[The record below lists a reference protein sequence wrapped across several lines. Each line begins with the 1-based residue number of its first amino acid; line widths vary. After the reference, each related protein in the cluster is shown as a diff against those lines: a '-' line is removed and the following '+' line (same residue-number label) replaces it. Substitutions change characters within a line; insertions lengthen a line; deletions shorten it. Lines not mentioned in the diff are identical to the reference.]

1 MGAKDLAE
9 KNLLQYKDVFSDIV
23 NVNLFGGRC
32 YVSAKELSREPGEL
46 ITKAVS
52 DDKLRQLQMDV
63 PMKCKKHNRSF
74 FLCLENQSD
83 RNNVMPVRD
92 MGYQHAKYMEQIKE
106 VKESNR
112 KTGNYPNPMT
122 KELNDSQKLSPV
134 ITLVLNYSQN
144 EWGKPRC
151 LNDMLEFPE
160 DIGEEL
166 TKWIPS
172 YSVCVI
178 NLASQPETTIRQ
190 YQSDFKY
197 IVRYLCCGNDRK
209 KLDEYFQ
216 TTEFQLDHPEAF
228 LDWLS
233 AVTNERIY
241 RKAKELIETTEGKG
255 GKIDM
260 CVLLDMYEERG
271 EARGI
276 EKGIAQGEARGMKKG
291 IAQGEARGMAKGIS
305 QGILQGISQ
314 GIEEINAL
322 YQCLLADNRMEDIQ
336 KAIMDT
342 DYQKELLQ
350 EYGIGE

>member
-52 DDKLRQLQMDV
+52 DDKFCQLQMDV
-63 PMKCKKHNRSF
+63 PMKCKKDNINF

-83 RNNVMPVRD
+83 KNNVMPVRD

-106 VKESNR
+106 AKERNQ

-134 ITLVLNYSQN
+134 ITLVLNYSQK
-144 EWGKPRC
+144 EWEKPRC

-166 TKWIPS
+166 TKWIPEHPI
-172 YSVCVI
+172 CII
-178 NLASQPETTIRQ
+178 NLASQSETTICQ

-197 IVRYLCCGNDRK
+197 IVRYLCCRNDRK

-216 TTEFQLDHPEAF
+216 ITEFELDHPEAF

-233 AVTNERIY
+233 AVTNDRRY
-241 RKAKELIETTEGKG
+241 RKAKELIEETEGKG
-255 GKIDM
+255 GKINM

-271 EARGI
+271 V
-276 EKGIAQGEARGMKKG
+276 EK
-291 IAQGEARGMAKGIS
+291 
-305 QGILQGISQ
+305 GISQ
-314 GIEEINAL
+314 GIEEINTL
-322 YQCLLADNRMEDIQ
+322 YHCLLADNRMEDIQ

-342 DYQKELLQ
+342 DYQKELLR

>member
-83 RNNVMPVRD
+83 KNNVMPVRD

-134 ITLVLNYSQN
+134 ITLVLNYSQI
-144 EWGKPRC
+144 EW
-151 LNDMLEFPE
+151 
-160 DIGEEL
+160 
-166 TKWIPS
+166 
-172 YSVCVI
+172 
-178 NLASQPETTIRQ
+178 ETTIRQ

-197 IVRYLCCGNDRK
+197 IVRYLSCGNDRR

-233 AVTNERIY
+233 AVTNDRRY

-255 GKIDM
+255 GRINM
-260 CVLLDMYEERG
+260 CVLLDMYEE
-271 EARGI
+271 RGI
-276 EKGIAQGEARGMKKG
+276 EKGIAQGEARGIEKG
-291 IAQGEARGMAKGIS
+291 IAQGLEQGEARGIVKGIS
-305 QGILQGISQ
+305 QGIQ
-314 GIEEINAL
+314 EINTL
-322 YQCLLADNRMEDIQ
+322 YHCLLADNRMEDIQ
-336 KAIMDT
+336 KAIIDT

>member
-1 MGAKDLAE
+1 MSAE
-9 KNLLQYKDVFSDIV
+9 
-23 NVNLFGGRC
+23 
-32 YVSAKELSREPGEL
+32 ELSREPGEL
-46 ITKAVS
+46 ITKVVS

-63 PMKCKKHNRSF
+63 PMKCKKDNTNF

-83 RNNVMPVRD
+83 KNNIMPVRD

-134 ITLVLNYSQN
+134 ITLVLNYSQK
-144 EWGKPRC
+144 EWEKPRC
-151 LNDMLEFPE
+151 LNDMLKFPE
-160 DIGEEL
+160 DMKCEL
-166 TKWIPS
+166 EPWIPS

-197 IVRYLCCGNDRK
+197 IVRYLSCGNDRR

-233 AVTNERIY
+233 AVTNDRRY
-241 RKAKELIETTEGKG
+241 RKAKELIQETEGKG
-255 GKIDM
+255 GRINM
-260 CVLLDMYEERG
+260 CVLLDMYEE
-271 EARGI
+271 RGI
-276 EKGIAQGEARGMKKG
+276 EKGIAQGEARGIEKG
-291 IAQGEARGMAKGIS
+291 IAQGLEQGEARGIVKGIS
-305 QGILQGISQ
+305 QGIQ
-314 GIEEINAL
+314 EINTL
-322 YQCLLADNRMEDIQ
+322 YHCLLADNRMEDIQ
-336 KAIMDT
+336 KAIIDT
-342 DYQKELLQ
+342 EYQKELLQ

>member
-32 YVSAKELSREPGEL
+32 YVSAEELSREPGEL

-63 PMKCKKHNRSF
+63 PMKCKKDNINF

-83 RNNVMPVRD
+83 KNNIMPVRD

-112 KTGNYPNPMT
+112 KTGNYPKPMT

-134 ITLVLNYSQN
+134 ITLVLNYSQK
-144 EWGKPRC
+144 EWEKPRC
-151 LNDMLEFPE
+151 LNDMLKFPE
-160 DIGEEL
+160 DMKCEL
-166 TKWIPS
+166 EPWIPS

-178 NLASQPETTIRQ
+178 NLASQSETTIRQ

-197 IVRYLCCGNDRK
+197 IVRYLSCGNDRK

-216 TTEFQLDHPEAF
+216 TTEFELDHPEAF

-233 AVTNERIY
+233 AVTNDTRY
-241 RKAKELIETTEGKG
+241 RKAKELIEETEGKG
-255 GKIDM
+255 GKINM

-271 EARGI
+271 EARGEARGI
-276 EKGIAQGEARGMKKG
+276 EKGIV
-291 IAQGEARGMAKGIS
+291 QGEARGMAKGIS
-305 QGILQGISQ
+305 QGI
-314 GIEEINAL
+314 EEINTL
-322 YQCLLADNRMEDIQ
+322 YHCLLADNRMDDIQ
-336 KAIMDT
+336 KAIIDT
-342 DYQKELLQ
+342 EYQKELLQ

>member
-46 ITKAVS
+46 IMKTVS
-52 DDKLRQLQMDV
+52 DKNLRQLQMDV
-63 PMKCKKHNRSF
+63 PMKCKKNNRNF

-83 RNNVMPVRD
+83 KNNIMPVRD

-134 ITLVLNYSQN
+134 ITLVLNYSQK
-144 EWGKPRC
+144 EWEKPRC
-151 LNDMLEFPE
+151 LNDMLKFPE
-160 DIGEEL
+160 DMKCEL
-166 TKWIPS
+166 EPWIPS

-178 NLASQPETTIRQ
+178 NLASQSETTIRQ

-197 IVRYLCCGNDRK
+197 IVRYLSCGNDRK

-216 TTEFQLDHPEAF
+216 TTEFELDHPEAF

-233 AVTNERIY
+233 AVTNDTRY
-241 RKAKELIETTEGKG
+241 RKAKELIEETEGKG
-255 GKIDM
+255 GKINM

-271 EARGI
+271 EARGEARGI
-276 EKGIAQGEARGMKKG
+276 EKGIV
-291 IAQGEARGMAKGIS
+291 QGEARGMAKGIS
-305 QGILQGISQ
+305 QGI
-314 GIEEINAL
+314 EEINTL
-322 YQCLLADNRMEDIQ
+322 YHCLLADNRMDDIQ
-336 KAIMDT
+336 KAIIDT
-342 DYQKELLQ
+342 EYQKELLQ

>member
-1 MGAKDLAE
+1 MRVWDWRVKGGYYLGAKDLAE

-32 YVSAKELSREPGEL
+32 YVSAEELSREPGEL

-52 DDKLRQLQMDV
+52 DDKLWQLQMDV
-63 PMKCKKHNRSF
+63 PMKCKKNNRSF

-83 RNNVMPVRD
+83 KNNVMPVRD
-92 MGYQHAKYMEQIKE
+92 MGYQHAKYMEQIKAA
-106 VKESNR
+106 KESNQ
-112 KTGNYPNPMT
+112 KTSNYPNPMT

-134 ITLVLNYSQN
+134 ITLVLNYSQK
-144 EWGKPRC
+144 EW
-151 LNDMLEFPE
+151 
-160 DIGEEL
+160 
-166 TKWIPS
+166 
-172 YSVCVI
+172 
-178 NLASQPETTIRQ
+178 ETTIRQ

-197 IVRYLCCGNDRK
+197 IVRYLSCGNDRR

-233 AVTNERIY
+233 AVTNDRRY
-241 RKAKELIETTEGKG
+241 RKAKELIEETEGKG
-255 GKIDM
+255 GKINM

-271 EARGI
+271 I
-276 EKGIAQGEARGMKKG
+276 EKG

-305 QGILQGISQ
+305 QGISQ
-314 GIEEINAL
+314 GIEEINTL
-322 YQCLLADNRMEDIQ
+322 YHCLLADHRMEDIQ

-342 DYQKELLQ
+342 DYQKELLC

>member
-32 YVSAKELSREPGEL
+32 YVSAEELSREPGEL
-46 ITKAVS
+46 ITKVVS

-63 PMKCKKHNRSF
+63 PMKCKKHYRSF
-74 FLCLENQSD
+74 FLCLENQSEK
-83 RNNVMPVRD
+83 NNVMPVRD

-160 DIGEEL
+160 DMKCEL
-166 TKWIPS
+166 ELWIPS

-197 IVRYLCCGNDRK
+197 IVRYLSCGNDR
-209 KLDEYFQ
+209 
-216 TTEFQLDHPEAF
+216 
-228 LDWLS
+228 
-233 AVTNERIY
+233 RY

-276 EKGIAQGEARGMKKG
+276 EKGISQ
-291 IAQGEARGMAKGIS
+291 GIS
-305 QGILQGISQ
+305 QGILQGI
-314 GIEEINAL
+314 EEINAL
-322 YQCLLADNRMEDIQ
+322 YHCLLADNRMEDIQ

-342 DYQKELLQ
+342 EYQKELLR

>member
-63 PMKCKKHNRSF
+63 PMKCKKNNRSF

-83 RNNVMPVRD
+83 KNNVMPVRD

-134 ITLVLNYSQN
+134 ITLVLNYSQK
-144 EWGKPRC
+144 EW
-151 LNDMLEFPE
+151 
-160 DIGEEL
+160 
-166 TKWIPS
+166 
-172 YSVCVI
+172 
-178 NLASQPETTIRQ
+178 ETTIRQ

-197 IVRYLCCGNDRK
+197 IVRYLSCGNDRK

-216 TTEFQLDHPEAF
+216 TTEFELDHPEAF

-233 AVTNERIY
+233 AVTNDTRY
-241 RKAKELIETTEGKG
+241 RKAKELIEETEGKG
-255 GKIDM
+255 GKINM
-260 CVLLDMYEERG
+260 CVLLDMYEE
-271 EARGI
+271 RGI
-276 EKGIAQGEARGMKKG
+276 EKGIAQGEARGIEKG
-291 IAQGEARGMAKGIS
+291 IAQGLEQGEARGIVKGIS
-305 QGILQGISQ
+305 QGIQ
-314 GIEEINAL
+314 EINTL
-322 YQCLLADNRMEDIQ
+322 YHCLLADNRMEDIQ
-336 KAIMDT
+336 KAIIDT
-342 DYQKELLQ
+342 EYQKELLQ

>member
-1 MGAKDLAE
+1 
-9 KNLLQYKDVFSDIV
+9 
-23 NVNLFGGRC
+23 
-32 YVSAKELSREPGEL
+32 
-46 ITKAVS
+46 
-52 DDKLRQLQMDV
+52 
-63 PMKCKKHNRSF
+63 
-74 FLCLENQSD
+74 
-83 RNNVMPVRD
+83 

-151 LNDMLEFPE
+151 LNDMLEFPK

-166 TKWIPS
+166 TKWIPKHPI
-172 YSVCVI
+172 CII

-197 IVRYLCCGNDRK
+197 IVRYLSCGNDRR

-233 AVTNERIY
+233 AVTNDRRY

-276 EKGIAQGEARGMKKG
+276 EKGIAQGEARGIEKG
-291 IAQGEARGMAKGIS
+291 IAQGEARGIAKGIS
-305 QGILQGISQ
+305 QGISQ

>member
-32 YVSAKELSREPGEL
+32 YVSAEELSREPGEL

-52 DDKLRQLQMDV
+52 DDKLWQLQMDV
-63 PMKCKKHNRSF
+63 PMKCKKNNRSF

-83 RNNVMPVRD
+83 KNNVMPVRD

-134 ITLVLNYSQN
+134 ITLVLNYSQK
-144 EWGKPRC
+144 EW
-151 LNDMLEFPE
+151 
-160 DIGEEL
+160 
-166 TKWIPS
+166 
-172 YSVCVI
+172 
-178 NLASQPETTIRQ
+178 ETTIRQ

-197 IVRYLCCGNDRK
+197 IVRYLSCGNDRR

-233 AVTNERIY
+233 AVTNDRRY
-241 RKAKELIETTEGKG
+241 RKAKELIEETEGKG
-255 GKIDM
+255 GKINM

-276 EKGIAQGEARGMKKG
+276 EKGIAQG
-291 IAQGEARGMAKGIS
+291 IVQGEARGMAKGIS
-305 QGILQGISQ
+305 QGIK
-314 GIEEINAL
+314 EINTL
-322 YQCLLADNRMEDIQ
+322 YHCLLADNRMEDIQ

>member
-32 YVSAKELSREPGEL
+32 YVSAEELSREPGEL
-46 ITKAVS
+46 ITKVVS

-74 FLCLENQSD
+74 FLCLENQSEK
-83 RNNVMPVRD
+83 NNVMPVRD

-160 DIGEEL
+160 DMKCEL
-166 TKWIPS
+166 EPWIPS

-178 NLASQPETTIRQ
+178 NLASQSETTIRQ

-197 IVRYLCCGNDRK
+197 IVRYLSCGNDR
-209 KLDEYFQ
+209 
-216 TTEFQLDHPEAF
+216 
-228 LDWLS
+228 
-233 AVTNERIY
+233 RY

-276 EKGIAQGEARGMKKG
+276 EKGISQ
-291 IAQGEARGMAKGIS
+291 GIS
-305 QGILQGISQ
+305 QGILQGI
-314 GIEEINAL
+314 EEINAL
-322 YQCLLADNRMEDIQ
+322 YHCLLADNRMEDIQ

-342 DYQKELLQ
+342 EYQKELLR

>member
-46 ITKAVS
+46 IMKTVS
-52 DDKLRQLQMDV
+52 DKNLRQLQMDV
-63 PMKCKKHNRSF
+63 PMKCKKNNRSF

-83 RNNVMPVRD
+83 KNNVMPVRD
-92 MGYQHAKYMEQIKE
+92 MGYQHAKYMEQIKAA
-106 VKESNR
+106 KESNQ
-112 KTGNYPNPMT
+112 KTSNYPNPMT

-134 ITLVLNYSQN
+134 ITLVLNYSQK
-144 EWGKPRC
+144 EW
-151 LNDMLEFPE
+151 
-160 DIGEEL
+160 
-166 TKWIPS
+166 
-172 YSVCVI
+172 
-178 NLASQPETTIRQ
+178 ETTIRQ

-197 IVRYLCCGNDRK
+197 IVRYLSCGNDRR

-233 AVTNERIY
+233 AVTNDRRY
-241 RKAKELIETTEGKG
+241 RKAKELIQKTERKG
-255 GKIDM
+255 GKINM

-276 EKGIAQGEARGMKKG
+276 EKGIAQG
-291 IAQGEARGMAKGIS
+291 IVQGEARGMAKGIS
-305 QGILQGISQ
+305 QGIK
-314 GIEEINAL
+314 EINTL
-322 YQCLLADNRMEDIQ
+322 YHCLLADNRMEDIQ

>member
-1 MGAKDLAE
+1 MRVWDWRVKGGYYLGAKDLAE

-32 YVSAKELSREPGEL
+32 YVSAKELSREPGEV

-74 FLCLENQSD
+74 FLCLENQSEK
-83 RNNVMPVRD
+83 NNVMPVRD

-106 VKESNR
+106 AKESNR

-166 TKWIPS
+166 TKWIPEHPI
-172 YSVCVI
+172 CII

-197 IVRYLCCGNDRK
+197 IVRYLSCGNDR
-209 KLDEYFQ
+209 
-216 TTEFQLDHPEAF
+216 
-228 LDWLS
+228 
-233 AVTNERIY
+233 RY

-276 EKGIAQGEARGMKKG
+276 EKG

>member
-83 RNNVMPVRD
+83 KNNVMPVRD
-92 MGYQHAKYMEQIKE
+92 MGYQHAKYMEQIKAA
-106 VKESNR
+106 KESNQ
-112 KTGNYPNPMT
+112 KTSNYPNPMT

-134 ITLVLNYSQN
+134 ITLVLNYSQK
-144 EWGKPRC
+144 EW
-151 LNDMLEFPE
+151 
-160 DIGEEL
+160 
-166 TKWIPS
+166 
-172 YSVCVI
+172 
-178 NLASQPETTIRQ
+178 ETTIRQ

-197 IVRYLCCGNDRK
+197 IVRYLSCGNDRR

-233 AVTNERIY
+233 AVTNDRRY
-241 RKAKELIETTEGKG
+241 RKAKELIEETEGKG
-255 GKIDM
+255 GKINM

-271 EARGI
+271 I
-276 EKGIAQGEARGMKKG
+276 EKG

-305 QGILQGISQ
+305 QGISQ
-314 GIEEINAL
+314 GIEEINTL
-322 YQCLLADNRMEDIQ
+322 YHCLLADHRMEDIQ

-342 DYQKELLQ
+342 DYQKELLC

>member
-1 MGAKDLAE
+1 
-9 KNLLQYKDVFSDIV
+9 
-23 NVNLFGGRC
+23 
-32 YVSAKELSREPGEL
+32 
-46 ITKAVS
+46 
-52 DDKLRQLQMDV
+52 
-63 PMKCKKHNRSF
+63 
-74 FLCLENQSD
+74 
-83 RNNVMPVRD
+83 
-92 MGYQHAKYMEQIKE
+92 
-106 VKESNR
+106 
-112 KTGNYPNPMT
+112 
-122 KELNDSQKLSPV
+122 
-134 ITLVLNYSQN
+134 
-144 EWGKPRC
+144 
-151 LNDMLEFPE
+151 MLEFPE

-197 IVRYLCCGNDRK
+197 IVRYLSCGNDRR

-233 AVTNERIY
+233 AVTNDRRY

-276 EKGIAQGEARGMKKG
+276 ENG

>member
-32 YVSAKELSREPGEL
+32 YVSAEELSREPGEL

-63 PMKCKKHNRSF
+63 PMKCKKNNRSF

-83 RNNVMPVRD
+83 KNNVMPVRD

-112 KTGNYPNPMT
+112 KTSNYPNPMT

-134 ITLVLNYSQN
+134 ITLVLNYSQK
-144 EWGKPRC
+144 EW
-151 LNDMLEFPE
+151 
-160 DIGEEL
+160 
-166 TKWIPS
+166 
-172 YSVCVI
+172 
-178 NLASQPETTIRQ
+178 ETTIRQ

-197 IVRYLCCGNDRK
+197 IVRYLSCGNDRR

-233 AVTNERIY
+233 AVTNDRRY
-241 RKAKELIETTEGKG
+241 RKAKELIQKTERKG
-255 GKIDM
+255 GKINM

-276 EKGIAQGEARGMKKG
+276 EKGIAQG
-291 IAQGEARGMAKGIS
+291 IVQGEARGMAKGIS
-305 QGILQGISQ
+305 QGIK
-314 GIEEINAL
+314 EINTL
-322 YQCLLADNRMEDIQ
+322 YHCLLADNRMEDIQ

>member
-32 YVSAKELSREPGEL
+32 YVSAEELSREPGEL

-52 DDKLRQLQMDV
+52 DDKLWQLQMDV
-63 PMKCKKHNRSF
+63 PMKCKKNNRSF

-83 RNNVMPVRD
+83 KNNVMPVRD
-92 MGYQHAKYMEQIKE
+92 MGYQHAKYMEQIKAA
-106 VKESNR
+106 KESNQ
-112 KTGNYPNPMT
+112 KTSNYPNPMT

-134 ITLVLNYSQN
+134 ITLVLNYSQK
-144 EWGKPRC
+144 EW
-151 LNDMLEFPE
+151 
-160 DIGEEL
+160 
-166 TKWIPS
+166 
-172 YSVCVI
+172 
-178 NLASQPETTIRQ
+178 ETTIRQ

-197 IVRYLCCGNDRK
+197 IVRYLSCGNDRR

-233 AVTNERIY
+233 AVTNDRRY
-241 RKAKELIETTEGKG
+241 RKAKELIQKTEGKG
-255 GKIDM
+255 GRINM

-276 EKGIAQGEARGMKKG
+276 EKGIAQGEARGM
-291 IAQGEARGMAKGIS
+291 AKGIS
-305 QGILQGISQ
+305 QGIK
-314 GIEEINAL
+314 EINTL
-322 YQCLLADNRMEDIQ
+322 YHCLLADNRMEDIQ

-342 DYQKELLQ
+342 DYQKELLC